1 MAIVLQEG
9 VSSLFL
15 SQRRFNR
22 WKCLTSPSTRLL
34 STGIG
39 DTASP
44 TASYL
49 KRGG

>member
-1 MAIVLQEG
+1 MVIVLRG
-9 VSSLFL
+9 WISSLFL

-22 WKCLTSPSTRLL
+22 GKCLTSPSTRLL

-39 DTASP
+39 DTAVP